1 MSVYEKGGSM
11 KPIIAILTPVDDER
25 SVNLLNTYSSAIERS
40 GGTPIIIPYTESE
53 DTLNEY
59 VRLCDGVLFSGGCD
73 IEPERFGEKTK
84 ETCGNIQKYRDAL
97 EFAFFKKAF
106 ELKKP
111 IMAICRGIQVVNV
124 ALGGT
129 LYQDIPTEIPSE
141 IPHRQ
146 KEARSSPSHDVK
158 IISDTPLMEL
168 IGKERMT
175 ANSFHHQA
183 IKALGESLEV
193 MALADDGIIEAVYY
207 NGENYIL
214 GYQWHPERL
223 CEINSDNKALFDNF
237 INACKGNGN

>member
-1 MSVYEKGGSM
+1 M

-25 SVNLLNTYSSAIERS
+25 SVNLLNTYSAAIERS
-40 GGTPIIIPYTESE
+40 GGIPIIIPYTESDE
-53 DTLNEY
+53 MLNEY
-59 VRLCDGVLFSGGCD
+59 AELCDGVLFSGGCD
-73 IEPERFGEKTK
+73 IEPKRFGEEKK

-129 LYQDIPTEIPSE
+129 LYQDIPSEIPSE

-146 KEARSSPSHDVK
+146 KEPRNQPSHDVK

-175 ANSFHHQA
+175 ANSFHHQS
-183 IKALGESLEV
+183 IKALGDGLEV
-193 MALADDGIIEAVYY
+193 MALSDDGIIEAVYY
-207 NGENYIL
+207 NGENYIR

-223 CEINSDNKALFDNF
+223 FEINADNKALFDNF
-237 INACKGNGN
+237 INASKGDKI

>member
-1 MSVYEKGGSM
+1 M
-11 KPIIAILTPVDDER
+11 KPLIAILGPVDDER
-25 SVNLLNTYSSAIERS
+25 SVNLLNTYSAAIESS
-40 GGTPIIIPYTESE
+40 GGAPVLIPYTESE
-53 DTLNEY
+53 ELISHY
-59 VRLCDGVLFSGGCD
+59 VKVCDGVLFSGGCD
-73 IEPERFGEKTK
+73 IEPKRFGEETK
-84 ETCGNIQKYRDAL
+84 ATCGNIQKNRDAL
-97 EFAFFKKAF
+97 EFFFFKKAF
-106 ELKKP
+106 EEKKP
-111 IMAICRGIQVVNV
+111 IMAICRGIQVINV

-146 KEARSSPSHDVK
+146 KEPRSMPSHEVK
-158 IISDTPLMEL
+158 ILSDTPLMEL

-183 IKALGESLEV
+183 IKALGEGLEV

-223 CEINSDNKALFDNF
+223 CAIDEDNKALFDDF
-237 INACKGNGN
+237 LSVCRKGETE